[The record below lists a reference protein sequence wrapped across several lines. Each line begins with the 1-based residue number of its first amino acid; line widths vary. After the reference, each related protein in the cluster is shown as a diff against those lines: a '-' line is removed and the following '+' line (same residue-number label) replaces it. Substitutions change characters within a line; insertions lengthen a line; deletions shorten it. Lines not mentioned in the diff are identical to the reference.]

1 MTLVRYVIIA
11 LAAGVMIAGVLIVL
25 GVIELRNLPP
35 ELRTVMGIVVIL
47 YGAYRLVVEF
57 TRKPKE

>member
-1 MTLVRYVIIA
+1 VIIA
-11 LAAGVMIAGVLIVL
+11 VAAGVMIAGVLIVL

>member
-11 LAAGVMIAGVLIVL
+11 VAASVMIAGVLIVL

-47 YGAYRLVVEF
+47 YGAYRLVVEL